1 MIIRMCPQLTLK
13 ASPLNSRGSARPAD
27 RTTRVTIRTLSVGR
41 ADPRLLRDNP
51 FRIIRACDA
60 LLAKNFFKFFPKIL
74 LSLGIISYLCGGS
87 TKGKTVML
95 GIDSKETPV
104 VTGIY
109 AEEVRDAL
117 RRVHLGLPNEADQKI
132 AARSANI
139 KREYEAVWR

>member
-1 MIIRMCPQLTLK
+1 M
-13 ASPLNSRGSARPAD
+13 
-27 RTTRVTIRTLSVGR
+27 
-41 ADPRLLRDNP
+41 DNP
-51 FRIIRACDA
+51 VDVLSFRNELPSLDLNFKSQIFFFRNELPSLDLWSLCSQRIDLNFIHALGACDA
-60 LLAKNFFKFFPKIL
+60 LLAKKFFKFFPKIL

-117 RRVHLGLPNEADQKI
+117 RRVHLGLPNEAGQKI